1 MKKRLLLFAAVLSAS
16 ANYMFAQDN
25 TVYSDDNNIT
35 YTYSANSDVT
45 ITAQGQS
52 SLDNENNR
60 ENIILGSKLSIDYVA
75 FTRVA
80 NRNRDIKLTVSDIN
94 DYSILPSQ
102 LQSFSRA
109 VVSGEDLI
117 NEDLNATLS
126 SFATDNRLNFP
137 RTQRN
142 NLPPSEM
149 YYKIR
154 QNTNAEK
161 AAYATYQNAC
171 EKARTR
177 GLYVYTGAELLEEGV
192 DFDLYHMQI
201 NEGLYY
207 IDAPD
212 AVNVILINATTG
224 NWKEG
229 TTYLN
234 CTDNFIP
241 TYIGSNIPLPTT
253 TASDED
259 SKVGIVS
266 GLVDLA
272 RFNNIVAG
280 KAFLN
285 YDFTGTTIVGSI
297 NSSTVGANR
306 LAYFTEGISAEGDN
320 IVNGERC
327 NNYKIADDGTE
338 IKVSKSFSAKNID
351 YTRNLTYGNYYTV
364 TVPFKLDNPSDYFDR
379 ASTFTS
385 CNIDKPGADPLV
397 TFTIAAWDANMP
409 MLCKANKTTSLINL
423 YNTNGIQIYQTE
435 AKSKASDNNS
445 NEPAKFNGTYKAI
458 PKADLANAF
467 IVGLNGEFGRMPL
480 NSTRLK
486 PCRAYITLDNA
497 ASAAKF
503 DNATIQIIDEDGTVE
518 ILETSEETTGIDGVT
533 ENANAEVVSS
543 QFVSVDGKASTTPVK
558 GLNIVK
564 TTLKNGK
571 TSTKKVVY

>member
-1 MKKRLLLFAAVLSAS
+1 MRKKLLLLTAVLSAS
-16 ANYMFAQDN
+16 ASITFAQEK

-52 SLDNENNR
+52 SLDSENNR
-60 ENIILGSKLSIDYVA
+60 ENIILGSTLSIDYVSY
-75 FTRVA
+75 TRVA

-109 VVSGEDLI
+109 VVSGEDLT
-117 NEDLNATLS
+117 NEDLNTTLS

-207 IDAPD
+207 IDAPN
-212 AVNVILINATTG
+212 AVDVILINATTG

-241 TYIGSNIPLPTT
+241 TYIADGYQSYTV
-253 TASDED
+253 SGDG
-259 SKVGIVS
+259 KVGYVHGVVNNGKVEEI
-266 GLVDLA
+266 LA
-272 RFNNIVAG
+272 NDAYQYVNF
-280 KAFLN
+280 
-285 YDFTGTTIVGSI
+285 DFTNASILGTVATDI
-297 NSSTVGANR
+297 NDNR
-306 LAYFTEGISAEGDN
+306 LAYFANNADVSGQN
-320 IVNGERC
+320 IVVGNTC
-327 NNYKIADDGTE
+327 SSYVISDNNQE
-338 IKVSKSFSAKNID
+338 IFVSKAFSAGESQYKRSFTPD
-351 YTRNLTYGNYYTV
+351 TYGTIV
-364 TVPFKLDNPSDYFDR
+364 LPFAVNNPSNVFVRQAVFTGYSSANNIMTFSCTSMI
-379 ASTFTS
+379 APNTPHLFKVLPTVAGESTLYGPV
-385 CNIDKPGADPLV
+385 NG
-397 TFTIAAWDANMP
+397 TIE
-409 MLCKANKTTSLINL
+409 KTA
-423 YNTNGIQIYQTE
+423 E
-435 AKSKASDNNS
+435 AKSAKYEGAQFAGTFEGLRAEIASQVYVVGAVGKIGRTTKA
-445 NEPAKFNGTYKAI
+445 
-458 PKADLANAF
+458 
-467 IVGLNGEFGRMPL
+467 
-480 NSTRLK
+480 LK
-486 PCRAYITLDNA
+486 PGRCYFTREDPDNFA
-497 ASAAKF
+497 RSF
-503 DNATIQIIDEDGTVE
+503 DGTTIEFIDEDGT
-518 ILETSEETTGIDGVT
+518 TTINEHELNESHELSGAVYDLQGRRV
-533 ENANAEVVSS
+533 ANGQKPTA
-543 QFVSVDGKASTTPVK
+543 K
-558 GLNIVK
+558 GLYIV
-564 TTLKNGK
+564 NG
-571 TSTKKVVY
+571 KKVVIK

>member
-1 MKKRLLLFAAVLSAS
+1 MRKKLLLLAAVLSAS
-16 ANYMFAQDN
+16 ASITFAQEK

-52 SLDNENNR
+52 SLDSENNR
-60 ENIILGSKLSIDYVA
+60 ENIILGSTLSIDYVA
-75 FTRVA
+75 YTRVA

-109 VVSGEDLI
+109 VVSGEDLT
-117 NEDLNATLS
+117 NDDLNSNIS

-207 IDAPD
+207 IDAPN
-212 AVNVILINATTG
+212 AVDVILIDATTG

-266 GLVDLA
+266 GLVDNGKVEEILA
-272 RFNNIVAG
+272 NDDY
-280 KAFLN
+280 KYLN
-285 YDFTGTTIVGSI
+285 YDFTNATVLGTLSVDIEDNRVAYFKEGVNVLNTGGQNIVVGDYCRSYVISDNNQEIFVSKAFSAGESQYKRSFTPDTYGTIVLPFSVSNPGNIFIRQAVFTGYSSAENKMTFSCTSMIAPNTPHLFKVLPTVTGETLYGPVNGTIEATAEANSAKYEGAQFAGTFEGLPAEKVSQVYVVGAVGKIGKTTKALKPGRCYFTREDPDNFARSFDGTTI
-297 NSSTVGANR
+297 
-306 LAYFTEGISAEGDN
+306 
-320 IVNGERC
+320 
-327 NNYKIADDGTE
+327 
-338 IKVSKSFSAKNID
+338 
-351 YTRNLTYGNYYTV
+351 
-364 TVPFKLDNPSDYFDR
+364 
-379 ASTFTS
+379 
-385 CNIDKPGADPLV
+385 
-397 TFTIAAWDANMP
+397 
-409 MLCKANKTTSLINL
+409 
-423 YNTNGIQIYQTE
+423 
-435 AKSKASDNNS
+435 
-445 NEPAKFNGTYKAI
+445 
-458 PKADLANAF
+458 
-467 IVGLNGEFGRMPL
+467 EF
-480 NSTRLK
+480 
-486 PCRAYITLDNA
+486 
-497 ASAAKF
+497 
-503 DNATIQIIDEDGTVE
+503 IDEDGTTTINEHELNESHELSGAVYDLQGRRVE
-518 ILETSEETTGIDGVT
+518 NPT
-533 ENANAEVVSS
+533 
-543 QFVSVDGKASTTPVK
+543 K
-558 GLNIVK
+558 GLYIV
-564 TTLKNGK
+564 NG
-571 TSTKKVVY
+571 KKVVIK

>member
-1 MKKRLLLFAAVLSAS
+1 MRKKLLLLAAVLSAS
-16 ANYMFAQDN
+16 ASITFAQEK

-52 SLDNENNR
+52 SLDSENNR
-60 ENIILGSKLSIDYVA
+60 ETIILGSTLSIDYVSY
-75 FTRVA
+75 TRVA

-102 LQSFSRA
+102 LQSFTRA
-109 VVSGEDLI
+109 VVSGEDLT
-117 NEDLNATLS
+117 NDDLNTTLS

-207 IDAPD
+207 IDAPN
-212 AVNVILINATTG
+212 AVDVILINATTG

-266 GLVDLA
+266 GLVDNGKVEEILA
-272 RFNNIVAG
+272 NDDYKYLNFDFTNANIIGSVATDIHDNRIAYFAKNTDATGQNIVVG
-280 KAFLN
+280 STCESYVISDNGQEIFVNKAFSAGESQYKRTFTHDTYGTIVLPFAVN
-285 YDFTGTTIVGSI
+285 NPSNVFERQAVFTGYS
-297 NSSTVGANR
+297 
-306 LAYFTEGISAEGDN
+306 SAENKMTFSCTSMIVPNTPHLFKVLPTVSGESTLSGP
-320 IVNGERC
+320 VNGAVE
-327 NNYKIADDGTE
+327 
-338 IKVSKSFSAKNID
+338 
-351 YTRNLTYGNYYTV
+351 
-364 TVPFKLDNPSDYFDR
+364 
-379 ASTFTS
+379 
-385 CNIDKPGADPLV
+385 
-397 TFTIAAWDANMP
+397 
-409 MLCKANKTTSLINL
+409 KTA
-423 YNTNGIQIYQTE
+423 E
-435 AKSKASDNNS
+435 AKSAKYEGAQFAGTFEGLPAEIANQVYVVGAVGKIGRTTKA
-445 NEPAKFNGTYKAI
+445 
-458 PKADLANAF
+458 
-467 IVGLNGEFGRMPL
+467 
-480 NSTRLK
+480 LK
-486 PCRAYITLDNA
+486 PGRCYFTREDTDNYY
-497 ASAAKF
+497 ASSF
-503 DNATIQIIDEDGTVE
+503 GGATIEFIDEDGT
-518 ILETSEETTGIDGVT
+518 TTINEHELNESHELSGRV
-533 ENANAEVVSS
+533 ANGQKPTA
-543 QFVSVDGKASTTPVK
+543 K
-558 GLNIVK
+558 GLYIV
-564 TTLKNGK
+564 NG
-571 TSTKKVVY
+571 KKVVIK